1 MNTDKI
7 IEAEDMLFAARNC
20 VECIF
25 MAARGLGDGLKHDGT
40 DPLQTVA
47 DIASKKIDE
56 AIALLVKCRAPDG
69 AGPVPGAPST
79 KPVSP
84 AARTKRSG
92 K

>member
-1 MNTDKI
+1 MSKI
-7 IEAEDMLFAARNC
+7 MEVEDILADVRSC

-25 MAARGLGDGLKHDGT
+25 LAASGLGGGMKHEAT
-40 DPLQTVA
+40 DPLQVVA

-56 AIALLVKCRAPDG
+56 AIALLVKCRKADG
-69 AGPVPGAPST
+69 AGPVPAAPAT
-79 KPVSP
+79 KPKSP